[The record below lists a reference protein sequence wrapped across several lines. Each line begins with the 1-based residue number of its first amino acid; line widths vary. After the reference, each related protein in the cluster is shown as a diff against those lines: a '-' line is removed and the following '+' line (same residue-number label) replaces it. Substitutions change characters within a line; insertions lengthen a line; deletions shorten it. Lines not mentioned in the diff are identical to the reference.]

1 MEQISNN
8 PLLNVCRLLNEEGAE
23 YLVVGAW
30 AMILNGLIRATEDVD
45 ILIAENPSNY
55 QKVIQALS
63 RLPDGAASE
72 LVPEDFAENSFVKIA
87 DDIEVDVGIRAWTV
101 TYAEAHPNAQRT
113 RVEGVEIPYLSI
125 SDLIRS
131 KNPPG
136 PGSRRSRKLDS
147 PSKMNPPLSVP
158 SVSSV
163 VNPCRRP

>member
-1 MEQISNN
+1 MEQISKN
-8 PLLNVCRLLNEEGAE
+8 PLLKVCWLLNEEGAE

-45 ILIAENPSNY
+45 LLIAENPSNY

-87 DDIEVDVGIRAWTV
+87 DDIEVDIGIRSWTV

-113 RVEGVEIPYLSI
+113 TVEGVEIPYLSVA
-125 SDLIRS
+125 DLIL
-131 KNPPG
+131 
-136 PGSRRSRKLDS
+136 RKQTQRGQDRVDLENLIRLR
-147 PSKMNPPLSVP
+147 K
-158 SVSSV
+158 
-163 VNPCRRP
+163 

>member
-1 MEQISNN
+1 MEQISKN

-55 QKVIQALS
+55 SKVIQALS

-87 DDIEVDVGIRAWTV
+87 DDIEVDVCIRAWTV

-113 RVEGVEIPYLSI
+113 TVEGVEIPYLSI

-131 KNPPG
+131 KQTQRDQDRVDLENLI
-136 PGSRRSRKLDS
+136 RLRK
-147 PSKMNPPLSVP
+147 
-158 SVSSV
+158 
-163 VNPCRRP
+163 